1 MATANLGRCRRQ
13 DIHYSRARDRVDV
26 QRTVE
31 DTLVDEFEFPIVEP
45 DEDYDPDVLA
55 RLMAPDDDGRS

>member
-13 DIHYSRARDRVDV
+13 DIHYSRARDRKDL
-26 QRTVE
+26 QRTVQ

-45 DEDYDPDVLA
+45 DVDYDPDALA
-55 RLMAPDDDGRS
+55 RLMAPEEDHSS